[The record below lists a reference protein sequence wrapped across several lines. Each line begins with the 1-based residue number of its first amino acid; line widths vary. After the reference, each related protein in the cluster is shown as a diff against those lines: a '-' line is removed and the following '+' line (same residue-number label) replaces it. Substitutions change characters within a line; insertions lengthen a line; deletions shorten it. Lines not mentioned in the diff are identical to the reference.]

1 MRIGLCLE
9 IRGLFPDLRTV
20 FGRLLLRPD
29 FRGALA
35 PRPTDEALLDVGE
48 PEIVGLLIGV
58 NRDRMAAV
66 KVDTVDEDAVD
77 AGVAHL
83 AEGYFLG
90 AIHRG
95 FRRDCQVR
103 FDAGWPLPCN

>member
-1 MRIGLCLE
+1 MRTGLYLE
-9 IRGLFPDLRTV
+9 IRGLFHDLRTV
-20 FGRLLLRPD
+20 FGCLPLRPD
-29 FRGALA
+29 LRAALA
-35 PRPTDEALLDVGE
+35 ARQTDEALLDVGE

-90 AIHRG
+90 TLHRG
-95 FRRDCQVR
+95 FRRDCRVR
-103 FDAGWPLPCN
+103 FDAGSPLPCN